1 MFNRKEDGY
10 ILITAL
16 LLLLVLTILGFTAV
30 STSTLDNM
38 LSGNMRLRE
47 KNLSSADGAVEIS
60 TKVIERVVREDDV
73 RNFANIVTDVNLG
86 TELRTTSFDNT
97 DTETANPD
105 LTFTMD
111 QHNVT
116 VDIDKMYSKYMGGSA
131 IKFAE
136 GRQGAGKG
144 SGTGFYTFYRV
155 NAMSRQAIGSEG
167 VVGSVYRYV
176 PK

>member
-1 MFNRKEDGY
+1 MLKRKEDGY

-60 TKVIERVVREDDV
+60 TKVIERAVREDDAK
-73 RNFANIVTDVNLG
+73 NFASIVTDVNLG
-86 TELRTTSFDNT
+86 TELRTASFDA
-97 DTETANPD
+97 DTMTTNPD
-105 LTFTMD
+105 MTFTLD
-111 QHNVT
+111 THDVT
-116 VDIDKMYSKYMGGSA
+116 VDIDKMYSKFMGGSA

-144 SGTGFYTFYRV
+144 SSTGFYTFYRV
-155 NAMSRQAIGSEG
+155 NAMSRQDIGSEG
-167 VVGSVYRYV
+167 VVGSIYRYV